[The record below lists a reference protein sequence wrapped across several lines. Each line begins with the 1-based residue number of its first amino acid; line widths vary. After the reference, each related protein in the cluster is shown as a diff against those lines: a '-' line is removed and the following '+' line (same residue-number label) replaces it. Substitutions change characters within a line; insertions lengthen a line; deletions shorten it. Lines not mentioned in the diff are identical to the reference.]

1 LGEINWEISWETS
14 WNKEI
19 RLREDGYIIYEGE
32 IRRNLGNKLDNKET
46 RLRAGGYLK
55 RKIIWEIN
63 WEKNWVIRETRLP
76 ENNI

>member
-1 LGEINWEISWETS
+1 LWEINWEISWKTS
-14 WNKEI
+14 WNKET